1 MELAEA
7 LAELREL
14 DRATRFETS
23 SRGRRTRKLVGGP
36 RALTTQ
42 MLRMIDLII
51 GGHDWDPTRTPLDP
65 YAAGAA
71 VGYRRK
77 AVRHLVAS
85 PLFEEAY
92 WRACEGESNGG
103 WTPTFEEVRQS
114 LLQRDRERQA
124 RKTRVGYALGVPGP
138 RRSPVDEAAH

>member
-7 LAELREL
+7 QAVLRDL
-14 DRATRFETS
+14 DHESRFEMS

-36 RALTTQ
+36 RALTAQ

-51 GGHDWDPTRTPLDP
+51 SGHNWDPTRTPLDP

-71 VGYRRK
+71 VGFRRK

-92 WRACEGESNGG
+92 WRACDGESNAR

-124 RKTRVGYALGVPGP
+124 RKTRAGYVLDSRAQ
-138 RRSPVDEAAH
+138 R

>member
-1 MELAEA
+1 MELAQA

-14 DRATRFETS
+14 DRASRFEIS

-42 MLRMIDLII
+42 MLRMIDLMIR
-51 GGHDWDPTRTPLDP
+51 GHDWDPTHTPLDP
-65 YAAGAA
+65 YAAGGA
-71 VGYRRK
+71 VGYRRN

-92 WRACEGESNGG
+92 WRAREGESNAH
-103 WTPTFEEVRQS
+103 WTPIFEEVRQS
-114 LLQRDRERQA
+114 LLQRDRDRQA
-124 RKTRVGYALGVPGP
+124 RKMRAGYVLGVG
-138 RRSPVDEAAH
+138 DKATW

>member
-1 MELAEA
+1 MELAQA

-14 DRATRFETS
+14 DRASRFETS
-23 SRGRRTRKLVGGP
+23 HRGRLTRKLIHGP
-36 RALTTQ
+36 RTLTAQ
-42 MLRMIDLII
+42 MLRMIELMIR
-51 GGHDWDPTRTPLDP
+51 GHDWDPTHTPLDP

-92 WRACEGESNGG
+92 YRACEGESNAH
-103 WTPTFEEVRQS
+103 WTPTFEELRKS
-114 LLQRDRERQA
+114 LLQRDRDRQV
-124 RKTRVGYALGVPGP
+124 RKIRPGYVLG
-138 RRSPVDEAAH
+138 S